1 MNRKVSRKK
10 KKTWILALI
19 PWYNTP
25 LRTGRDFTDFPKTE
39 ILTLFVAMNFY
50 WGHLLAENVFYFVLH

>member
-25 LRTGRDFTDFPKTE
+25 LRTGRDFTDFLKTE

-50 WGHLLAENVFYFVLH
+50 